1 MPESNSGITIRAA
14 VPGDLETVVGFNRAM
29 ALETEGKTLDP
40 VTLRGGVGEVLQRED
55 LGFYL
60 LAELGGTVVGQLM
73 ITYEWSDWR
82 DGFFWWI
89 QSVFVR
95 PKSRRRGV
103 YRALA
108 EHVTG
113 LAKAHGGVRGVRLYV
128 DRDNAGAQAVY
139 RRMGMSRS
147 NYDLYELELTALPK
161 KSPVDGAGPISY
173 LGAKGSPKS

>member
-1 MPESNSGITIRAA
+1 MPESNSGITIRGA

-29 ALETEGKTLDP
+29 AFETEGKGLDP
-40 VTLRGGVGEVLQRED
+40 ATLRAGVEAVFQRED

-89 QSVFVR
+89 QSVFVS
-95 PKSRRRGV
+95 PESRRRGV

-147 NYDLYELELTALPK
+147 NYDLYELEFTA
-161 KSPVDGAGPISY
+161 
-173 LGAKGSPKS
+173 